1 MKSLTDKV
9 FIPLFSLCRA
19 TQRDSRTHKSLSL
32 VHTHRASRDS
42 HIVTPAAAAAQEEE
56 ETICQ
61 LQYNVY
67 RGEIMPRWGLF
78 PNDLYYRVS

>member
-9 FIPLFSLCRA
+9 FIPFSLCVEPLNETLA
-19 TQRDSRTHKSLSL
+19 HKSLSL

-42 HIVTPAAAAAQEEE
+42 HIVTPAAAAQEEE

-67 RGEIMPRWGLF
+67 RGEIIPRWGLF
-78 PNDLYYRVS
+78 PNDLYTIVS